1 MTLHVNDTDPMIQ
14 KMLDERYQKMT
25 GEERLKIGFSMYDTA
40 RAIVLS
46 SLPQDLS
53 SEDRA
58 VQLFLRFYEHD
69 FSSEEREKIVEAI
82 RERFS

>member
-1 MTLHVNDTDPMIQ
+1 MNDTDQKIQ

-46 SLPQDLS
+46 SLPQDLT
-53 SEDRA
+53 SEERA

-69 FSSEEREKIVEAI
+69 FSSEEREKIVGAI
-82 RERFS
+82 RESFS

>member
-1 MTLHVNDTDPMIQ
+1 MNDTDPMIQ

-25 GEERLKIGFSMYDTA
+25 GDERLKIGFSMYDTA

-46 SLPQDLS
+46 SLPQDLRT
-53 SEDRA
+53 EDRA

>member
-1 MTLHVNDTDPMIQ
+1 MNDTDPMIQ

-25 GEERLKIGFSMYDTA
+25 GEERLKIGFSMFDTA

>member
-1 MTLHVNDTDPMIQ
+1 VNDTDPMIQ

-53 SEDRA
+53 TEDRA

>member
-1 MTLHVNDTDPMIQ
+1 MNDKDPMIQ
-14 KMLDERYQKMT
+14 KMLGERYQKMT

>member
-1 MTLHVNDTDPMIQ
+1 MNDTDPKIQ

-46 SLPQDLS
+46 SIPQDLT
-53 SEDRA
+53 SEERA

-69 FSSEEREKIVEAI
+69 FSSEEREKIVGAI
-82 RERFS
+82 RETFS

>member
-1 MTLHVNDTDPMIQ
+1 MNDKDPMIQ

>member
-1 MTLHVNDTDPMIQ
+1 MNDTDPKIQ

-46 SLPQDLS
+46 SLPKDLS
-53 SEDRA
+53 TEERA

-69 FSSEEREKIVEAI
+69 FSSKEREKIVGAI
-82 RERFS
+82 RERFSYLT

>member
-1 MTLHVNDTDPMIQ
+1 MNDTDQKIQ

-46 SLPQDLS
+46 SLPQDLT
-53 SEDRA
+53 SEERT

-69 FSSEEREKIVEAI
+69 FSSEEKEKIVEAI

>member
-1 MTLHVNDTDPMIQ
+1 MNDTDPMIQ

-25 GEERLKIGFSMYDTA
+25 GDERLKIGFSMYDTA

-53 SEDRA
+53 SEDRGSYTGA
-58 VQLFLRFYEHD
+58 VFLAYLWI
-69 FSSEEREKIVEAI
+69 SIVYRSNSVFLE
-82 RERFS
+82 

>member
-1 MTLHVNDTDPMIQ
+1 MIQ

-53 SEDRA
+53 TEDRA

>member
-1 MTLHVNDTDPMIQ
+1 MNDTDPMIQ

-82 RERFS
+82 RKRFS

>member
-1 MTLHVNDTDPMIQ
+1 MNDTDPMIQ

-25 GEERLKIGFSMYDTA
+25 GDERLKIGFSMYDTA

>member
-1 MTLHVNDTDPMIQ
+1 MNDTDPMIQ

-53 SEDRA
+53 TEDRA